1 VAREGVPIEHFLHEP
16 GLPAAR
22 DGEGFAHGGG
32 YHGGI
37 GQLSVAGEADE
48 GAAPSAERFET

>member
-1 VAREGVPIEHFLHEP
+1 VPIEHFLHEP